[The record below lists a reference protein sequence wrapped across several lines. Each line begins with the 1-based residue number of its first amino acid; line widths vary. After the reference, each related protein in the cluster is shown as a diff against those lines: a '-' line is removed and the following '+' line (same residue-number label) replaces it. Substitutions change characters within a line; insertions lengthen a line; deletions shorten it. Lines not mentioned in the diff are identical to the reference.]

1 MSIKTPE
8 ELEGMK
14 AAGRIVR
21 KMLSAMKQAARS
33 GIATGELD
41 HIGAE
46 VMREYGAR
54 SAPALVYGF
63 PGVSCISVNEEIVHG
78 IPGKRRLR
86 DGDLL
91 KLDVT
96 IEKDGYMADAAETV
110 VIGNASQIG
119 QRLATCAERAF
130 TAALSAARAGNR
142 VGEIGRAVEAEVRRS
157 GFFVIHQLCGHGIGR
172 TIHEKPS
179 VPNFADPEARQI
191 LTKGLVITIEPIIG
205 SQSSG
210 AFLSRDGWTMRTPDR
225 GLAAHY
231 EHTLMITDGEP
242 LLLTAA

>member
-21 KMLSAMKQAARS
+21 KMLSAMRNAARS
-33 GIATGELD
+33 GITTAELD
-41 HIGAE
+41 HIGAK
-46 VMREYGAR
+46 VMREHGAR

-96 IEKDGYMADAAETV
+96 IEKDGFMADAAETV
-110 VIGNASQIG
+110 VIGGASKIG
-119 QRLATCAERAF
+119 QRLAACAERAF
-130 TAALSAARAGNR
+130 RGALSAARAGNR
-142 VGEIGRAVEAEVRRS
+142 VNEIGRAVEAEVRRS
-157 GFFVIHQLCGHGIGR
+157 RFFVVDQLCGHGIGR

-179 VPNFADPEARQI
+179 VPNFADPEATQI
-191 LTKGLVITIEPIIG
+191 LTKGLVITIEPIIA
-205 SQSSG
+205 SHSSG
-210 AFLSRDGWTMRTPDR
+210 AFLSRDGWTMRTADR

-242 LLLTAA
+242 MLLTAA